1 MITPI
6 LCLPEKKMTS
16 PKKIPYLCL
25 GATNS
30 GKTLLLRKLQGR
42 ARIDET
48 ISSVPTIG
56 SSLYKLKLRS
66 GDTILIRELGGSIAP
81 LWHHYYKY
89 LKKIL
94 FVIDASNLCQISASG
109 VLLYSTLTEPNLQ
122 QAEVTLKKFISLWA
136 RCINK
141 SQLLLQS

>member
-1 MITPI
+1 MIPPTS
-6 LCLPEKKMTS
+6 CLTCKKMAS

-48 ISSVPTIG
+48 VSSVPTVG
-56 SSLYKLKLRS
+56 SSIYKLKLRS
-66 GDTILIRELGGSIAP
+66 GNTVLIRELGGSIAP

-89 LKKIL
+89 LRKII

-122 QAEVTLKKFISLWA
+122 QAEVTYGSLY
-136 RCINK
+136 
-141 SQLLLQS
+141 